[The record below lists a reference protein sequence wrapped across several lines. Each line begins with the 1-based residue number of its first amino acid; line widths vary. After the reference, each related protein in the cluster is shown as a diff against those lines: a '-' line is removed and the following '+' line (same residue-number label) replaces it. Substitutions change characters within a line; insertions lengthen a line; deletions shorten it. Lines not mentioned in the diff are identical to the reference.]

1 MLENRDNQDI
11 GENVKNRYNDN
22 IDENV
27 ENITN
32 REIDANNV
40 NFKNTENSVNVE
52 NNANKDIG
60 VNRIINANREIGVNN
75 KYGDN
80 SENRQIKDKPAQTI
94 LRIPGIPDSDF
105 IRGDVPMTKE
115 EIRVLSVCKLHLD
128 PNSVVYDIGSG
139 TGSVAVEIARLSPNI
154 TVYAVE
160 VNDEG
165 IGLINQNAAN
175 FGCKNIHAVHALA
188 PDGLEKLPIPT
199 HAFIGGSKGNLSS
212 IIDALRKKNP
222 KIRIVGTAVTLETVA
237 EMQNALKNLSVS
249 DADVVQVSVS
259 RAEKIGSYH
268 MLKANNPV
276 FIYSFTLSE
285 AE

>member
-1 MLENRDNQDI
+1 MWENRENQDI
-11 GENVKNRYNDN
+11 GENAGNIENGKNVG
-22 IDENV
+22 I
-27 ENITN
+27 
-32 REIDANNV
+32 
-40 NFKNTENSVNVE
+40 
-52 NNANKDIG
+52 
-60 VNRIINANREIGVNN
+60 
-75 KYGDN
+75 
-80 SENRQIKDKPAQTI
+80 RQKSF
-94 LRIPGIPDSDF
+94 LRISCTPGLPDSDF

-115 EIRVLSVCKLHLD
+115 EIRVLSVCKLRLEA
-128 PNSVVYDIGSG
+128 NSVVYDIGSG

-188 PDGLEKLPIPT
+188 PDGLENLPIPT

-212 IIDALRKKNP
+212 IIDVLRKKNP
-222 KIRIVGTAVTLETVA
+222 KIRIVGTAVTLETAA
-237 EMQNALKNLSVS
+237 EMQNALKNLPVS
-249 DADVVQVSVS
+249 DADIVQVSVS
-259 RAEKIGSYH
+259 RAEKVGSYH